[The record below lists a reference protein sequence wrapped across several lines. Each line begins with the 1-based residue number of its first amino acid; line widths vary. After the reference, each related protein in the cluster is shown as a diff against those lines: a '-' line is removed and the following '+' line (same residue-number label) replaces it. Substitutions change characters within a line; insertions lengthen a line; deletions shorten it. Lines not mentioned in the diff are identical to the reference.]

1 MRYPIELKNQAIEM
15 AVEGNKPVA
24 QVARDLDIKANT
36 LYTWVDQYRKSHPNQ
51 FPLKNKDAQPH
62 NLESENKRLKKKL
75 ADSQRDVELL
85 KKAAVYFAAH
95 SK

>member
-1 MRYPIELKNQAIEM
+1 MYDPELKQQAIEM
-15 AVEGNKPVA
+15 AIAGQKPVA

-36 LYTWVDQYRKSHPNQ
+36 LYTWVDKYKQANSND
-51 FPLKNKDAQPH
+51 FPKQDSPKPMSLEAENRCLQRELAQA
-62 NLESENKRLKKKL
+62 KK
-75 ADSQRDVELL
+75 DVELL